1 MFFGRCKNKGRR
13 LLNGAVVKD
22 SFFKKI
28 IIIIIIKISR
38 KMLLRIGDLATLT

>member
-22 SFFKKI
+22 SFLKKK
-28 IIIIIIKISR
+28 IIIKISR